1 MPKYVIERK
10 IPGVG
15 KRTPEELKSISQVS
29 CGVLNDLGPKDP
41 VGPESR
47 HVLCLHRPER
57 GVDSRACATR
67 RVSGGPD
74 LRSAVGDRPDHRGGR
89 WRAPGRLT
97 ATLNAS
103 LGGRRATPNVALR
116 RSG

>member
-47 HVLCLHRPER
+47 HR
-57 GVDSRACATR
+57 
-67 RVSGGPD
+67 
-74 LRSAVGDRPDHRGGR
+74 
-89 WRAPGRLT
+89 
-97 ATLNAS
+97 
-103 LGGRRATPNVALR
+103 
-116 RSG
+116 